1 MAKAPTPG
9 TTRRIEVDEQVEAE
23 LSKRI
28 RITCAEEGRTY
39 ELEFGNLGPRE
50 DRISMQQTGF
60 PVSAFFDAD
69 RLGALSVLVLWW
81 TMLRRNGKPN
91 LPFAKVEAKYR
102 DNRRFQAAG
111 FVVEVID
118 AEGNEVA
125 EDDGYGDPA
134 GDEVESPP
142 EV

>member
-9 TTRRIEVDEQVEAE
+9 ITRQIEIDHQVEAE
-23 LSKRI
+23 LSRRI
-28 RITCAEEGRTY
+28 RITCTAENKTH
-39 ELEFGNLGPRE
+39 ELEFGDLGPRE

-60 PVSAFFDAD
+60 PVSAFFDQD

-102 DNRRFQAAG
+102 DNRRFSAAG
-111 FVVEVID
+111 FVVDVID
-118 AEGNEVA
+118 ADGEPLDDDDVA
-125 EDDGYGDPA
+125 YDDEEQA
-134 GDEVESPP
+134 APP
-142 EV
+142 EG